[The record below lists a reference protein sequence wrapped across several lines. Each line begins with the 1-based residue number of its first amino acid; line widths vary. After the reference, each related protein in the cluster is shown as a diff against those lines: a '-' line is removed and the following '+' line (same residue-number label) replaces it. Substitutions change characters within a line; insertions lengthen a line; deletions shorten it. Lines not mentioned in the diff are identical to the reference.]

1 MKRPLALSVLPLV
14 ISLSA
19 CAPTTQTQPTFTYE
33 GEARFLLLPQKLRVT
48 YTVNPVTHEARGE
61 YRNLS
66 SGDTFTLSG
75 TQLPTSDGE
84 TLTAKIDPGDSP
96 RLNAS
101 LLGFGISNVPLKA
114 SGTLAA
120 TVTATR
126 LTGTLRVNG
135 ISYPV
140 RLPRVR

>member
-1 MKRPLALSVLPLV
+1 MKPLHLIPVLALL
-14 ISLSA
+14 IA
-19 CAPTTQTQPTFTYE
+19 CAPATQTQPTYTYE

-48 YTVNPVTHEARGE
+48 YTLNPGTHEVRGE

-66 SGDTFTLSG
+66 SGDTFTLTG
-75 TQLPTSDGE
+75 TQLPAPDGD

-120 TVTATR
+120 TLTATR
-126 LTGTLRVNG
+126 LVGTLRVNG

-140 RLPRVR
+140 TLNRVR

>member
-1 MKRPLALSVLPLV
+1 MKPLHLLPVLAL
-14 ISLSA
+14 LSA
-19 CAPTTQTQPTFTYE
+19 CAPATQTQPTSTYE

-48 YTVNPVTHEARGE
+48 YTVNPGTHEVRGE

-66 SGDTFTLSG
+66 SRDTFTLTG
-75 TQLPTSDGE
+75 TQLTGPDGE
-84 TLTAKIDPGDSP
+84 TLTAKIDPGDTP

-114 SGTLAA
+114 SGTLSA

-126 LTGTLRVNG
+126 LIGTLRVNG
-135 ISYPV
+135 LSYPV
-140 RLPRVR
+140 TLNRVR